1 MQIIDA
7 DGHVNDRPRMDEISK
22 YMPPGNRTEVF
33 PAFDHIH
40 FHFLEGGEKRS
51 RTGNVGPKEW
61 LNFLDKTGIDWTVV
75 YPTAGLAVGRIIAE
89 DWAIAACR
97 AYNNWL
103 HEKFTSTSTRI
114 KGMALIPI
122 QDADA
127 AVEELNR
134 AVKQLG
140 MVGAMLPSN
149 GEGIKGH
156 FGSKIYWPIYREAE
170 KLDVPLAVHVGA
182 LHHLGM
188 DSIGVYYPVHAL
200 GHPFGIMAQAA
211 AMLSYGVFDRFPNCA
226 LVFSKAARPGCRFSW
241 IASTAPTRTICR
253 WTSRATSCPARSP
266 MSWRANTSDATSKP
280 EEFSSASTATIVAWD
295 LPSRKPAT
303 SRFFLPPT
311 SRTKVSTPTIAATRS
326 TNYSSATTSIKPTN
340 KRSWRPTPN
349 VFTASLKNFGRSIS
363 SRPVERLERLE
374 RKRRIH

>member
-61 LNFLDKTGIDWTVV
+61 LNFSIKRVSIGRWSIRPPVWLWAGSLPKTGRSPHAA
-75 YPTAGLAVGRIIAE
+75 PTIIGSMRNSPA
-89 DWAIAACR
+89 R
-97 AYNNWL
+97 ARASKAWP
-103 HEKFTSTSTRI
+103 
-114 KGMALIPI
+114 LIPI

-211 AMLSYGVFDRFPNCA
+211 AMLSYGVFDRFPK
-226 LVFSKAARPGCRFSW
+226 LRVGFLEGG
-241 IASTAPTRTICR
+241 
-253 WTSRATSCPARSP
+253 ATWVPFFMDRLDRSYP
-266 MSWRANTSDATSKP
+266 HHLQVDVKGD
-280 EEFSSASTATIVAWD
+280 F
-295 LPSRKPAT
+295 LPSSQPDVMASEYFRRHVKAGRIFVGFDCDDRGLGFAIKEAGNEPFLFAT
-303 SRFFLPPT
+303 DFPHESFDANHCRHEIDEL
-311 SRTKVSTPTIAATRS
+311 
-326 TNYSSATTSIKPTN
+326 
-340 KRSWRPTPN
+340 
-349 VFTASLKNFGRSIS
+349 
-363 SRPVERLERLE
+363 LERDDIDQADKQAILATNA
-374 RKRRIH
+374 KRFYGIA